1 MNHLSIII
9 LKRIGMKEKMGI
21 LIVLICI
28 AAIVCAGCTGSVPT
42 GKPAGTEANVTVLPA
57 ATELPVTNVTTIAPD
72 TPAPTQVQNT
82 SVTKNA
88 TVTTK
93 VTVAIPAK
101 TADPILHRYIFKWP
115 EAVKGVYYGYE
126 YKFYPDGSVTYK
138 YGPLSEVS
146 SVMTI
151 NPTSQMGG
159 TWMNLGNNKYLVKI
173 IPEGKSVQSYT
184 REYTLVAEYE
194 DPLYPGKINK
204 EHIESDY
211 EKGAIFPGWEKL
223 DRMYYPERAKT
234 D

>member
-1 MNHLSIII
+1 MQ
-9 LKRIGMKEKMGI
+9 EKTGI
-21 LIVLICI
+21 LLVLVCI
-28 AAIVCAGCTGSVPT
+28 AAIVCAGCTGSAPAGT
-42 GKPAGTEANVTVLPA
+42 PAGTEVKATVPPA
-57 ATELPVTNVTTIAPD
+57 TTEIPATTVIKVAPD
-72 TPAPTQVQNT
+72 TSVPTQVQNT
-82 SVTKNA
+82 SVNQET
-88 TVTTK
+88 TVTAQ
-93 VTVAIPAK
+93 VTETIPAK

-115 EAVKGVYYGYE
+115 VAVNGIDYGYE

-159 TWMNLGNNKYLVKI
+159 TWMNLGDNKYLVKI
-173 IPEGKSVQSYT
+173 IPEGKNVQSYT

-194 DPLYPGKINK
+194 DPLYPGKINT

-211 EKGAIFPGWEKL
+211 EKGAIFPGRDTL
-223 DRMYYPERAKT
+223 NQMYYPERAKT